1 MPRCALPAT
10 LARAALLS
18 GVTFGVTFGVLFS
31 ASAHAQI
38 ARNFPPTALRGALE
52 ITAPPDA
59 LLNGQPVRL
68 APGSR
73 IRAANNM
80 LQLSASLVQQPLLVH
95 YTVDPLGLVKDVW
108 VLSPDEAAKRPWPS
122 NPTEAQRWLFDAPA
136 QTWTKR

>member
-10 LARAALLS
+10 LARVVLLS
-18 GVTFGVTFGVLFS
+18 GMLSGAFFC
-31 ASAHAQI
+31 ASTHAQI
-38 ARNFPPTALRGALE
+38 SRNFPPTALRGALE
-52 ITAPPDA
+52 VTAPPDA

-80 LQLSASLVQQPLLVH
+80 LQLSASLVQLPLLVH
-95 YTVDPLGLVKDVW
+95 YTFDPLGLVKDVW
-108 VLSPDEAAKRPWPS
+108 ILSPDEAAKKPWPS